1 MDSVRVF
8 CSDTGE
14 YHVCKTG
21 ATLLEL
27 INSMN
32 YTDKMCDDGIKRPIL
47 AAYVDNRL
55 KSLDFKLYMAHS
67 ITFLT
72 IADADGRRTY
82 MRSLSFLLQKAVK
95 DIYGDKYQLA
105 LKYSLPNGLYGE
117 LYCNNGQSED
127 SPNGRLPEITN
138 ICDEDIAS
146 IKKRMHRSG

>member
-55 KSLDFKLYMAHS
+55 KSLDFKLY
-67 ITFLT
+67 IF
-72 IADADGRRTY
+72 Y
-82 MRSLSFLLQKAVK
+82 
-95 DIYGDKYQLA
+95 IYGI
-105 LKYSLPNGLYGE
+105 LYIF
-117 LYCNNGQSED
+117 CTVCFS
-127 SPNGRLPEITN
+127 
-138 ICDEDIAS
+138 
-146 IKKRMHRSG
+146 

>member
-1 MDSVRVF
+1 M
-8 CSDTGE
+8 
-14 YHVCKTG
+14 
-21 ATLLEL
+21 LEL

-82 MRSLSFLLQKAVK
+82 MRSLSFLLQKAVM
-95 DIYGDKYQLA
+95 
-105 LKYSLPNGLYGE
+105 SVT
-117 LYCNNGQSED
+117 
-127 SPNGRLPEITN
+127 PE
-138 ICDEDIAS
+138 
-146 IKKRMHRSG
+146 